1 MKHGICWLFHRC
13 QTIFFDTHIHP
24 PFFCKD
30 IDYLRDKYDSN
41 HNNSKFDNSTSAK
54 PTIQNST
61 LKIQHC
67 AQRNHSCS
75 GKRQSRPFK
84 TQNSTFNIAHSAT
97 ILALASGKADYN
109 TQHSTLRIAHNSTL
123 PPATIQHRQSRQF
136 KTQNSTLKTQNST
149 LPKAT
154 TQHSKLNIAE
164 GIASGLVSLHR
175 PKPIQSYLLNH
186 FLYWFI
192 L

>member
-67 AQRNHSCS
+67 AC
-75 GKRQSRPFK
+75 
-84 TQNSTFNIAHSAT
+84 AT

-109 TQHSTLRIAHNSTL
+109 TQNSTLRFAQPSKFNIEQFNIAKGDNSTINTQHSTLRLRNH
-123 PPATIQHRQSRQF
+123 
-136 KTQNSTLKTQNST
+136 STLKI
-149 LPKAT
+149 
-154 TQHSKLNIAE
+154 QHCAQRI
-164 GIASGLVSLHR
+164 
-175 PKPIQSYLLNH
+175 IQH
-186 FLYWFI
+186 
-192 L
+192 

>member
-75 GKRQSRPFK
+75 GKRQSRL
-84 TQNSTFNIAHSAT
+84 QHSTFNIAHRAQFN
-97 ILALASGKADYN
+97 IASGNNSTSAKPTIQNSKLN
-109 TQHSTLRIAHNSTL
+109 TQN
-123 PPATIQHRQSRQF
+123 
-136 KTQNSTLKTQNST
+136 
-149 LPKAT
+149 
-154 TQHSKLNIAE
+154 SKLNIAE